1 VALLDWLDP
10 AFEEGKYYRC
20 SGHSYFSM
28 SYYNG
33 KQLVDL
39 VQVSSREFGVPFW
52 PNDRGFSGFLRELG
66 GMVSDVEPMALASRN
81 IRGEFV
87 GNVPIAGLLSK
98 LDAGGPYDGWIFG
111 SGLRLYSEKEAEKI
125 PVGFN
130 SKESF
135 TKMDEDGNVAN

>member
-66 GMVSDVEPMALASRN
+66 GMVSDVEPMVLPSRN
-81 IRGEFV
+81 IRGEFIE
-87 GNVPIAGLLSK
+87 NV
-98 LDAGGPYDGWIFG
+98 
-111 SGLRLYSEKEAEKI
+111 
-125 PVGFN
+125 
-130 SKESF
+130 
-135 TKMDEDGNVAN
+135 